1 MIHRTASSLI
11 FYLSM
16 QYFSSNYRIFDKLER
31 NHSFMRTAGYLL
43 FIGVMLLTGS
53 CVDIPKYDP
62 APAIE
67 FIGIDKFDSQ
77 DRLGNPIKLVRI
89 TLSFEDGDGDLG
101 ENIQSEERRQYLLD
115 NGGWGNY
122 QVKVFRFINEK
133 WEQLEMDAINYL
145 AFPYLKT
152 DGVRGPI
159 RGKLD
164 YDIDFALG
172 PGQKDTPLKFVVKI
186 RDRQLRES
194 NIVETDSLSVPIFD
208 EF

>member
-1 MIHRTASSLI
+1 M
-11 FYLSM
+11 
-16 QYFSSNYRIFDKLER
+16 RI
-31 NHSFMRTAGYLL
+31 AGSLL

-62 APAIE
+62 TPAIE
-67 FIGIDKFDSQ
+67 FVGIDKFDSQ
-77 DRLGNPIKLVRI
+77 DKLGNPMKLVRI

-101 ENIQSEERRQYLLD
+101 EDIQSEERRQYLLS

-122 QVKVFRFINEK
+122 YVQVFRFVNEK
-133 WEQLEMDAINYL
+133 WEELELTALDYL

-172 PGQKDTPLKFVVKI
+172 PGQKETPLKFVVKI

-194 NIVETDSLSVPIFD
+194 NVVETDSISVPIFD

>member
-1 MIHRTASSLI
+1 MRFPGLI
-11 FYLSM
+11 
-16 QYFSSNYRIFDKLER
+16 
-31 NHSFMRTAGYLL
+31 L
-43 FIGVMLLTGS
+43 FIGIMLSTVS

-62 APAIE
+62 TPAIE
-67 FIGIDKFDSQ
+67 FVGIDKFDSQ
-77 DRLGNPIKLVRI
+77 DKLGNPMKLVRI

-101 ENIQSEERRQYLLD
+101 EDIQSEERRQYLQS

-122 QVKVFRFINEK
+122 HVQVFRFVNEK
-133 WEQLEMDAINYL
+133 WEELELTALDYL

-164 YDIDFALG
+164 YDLDFALG
-172 PGQKDTPLKFVVKI
+172 QGQKETPLKFVVKI

-194 NIVETDSLSVPIFD
+194 NVIETDSISVPIFD